1 MNDSAKDKVFLN
13 DSLTYRL
20 SVLAEE
26 AIDLAGAAM
35 FERHVGCA
43 VREMRVLRIVE
54 DHPGI
59 NFAEI
64 VRATRL
70 ERSLT
75 SRLIQR
81 LLALGFIE
89 RRSTP
94 GDARRY
100 RLFATDLGRRTRAAA
115 QRVTDAAE
123 AIIAAPLSAE
133 ERHALDRT
141 LETLA
146 RWLRSEEFA
155 ERIAALERSLEPPSA
170 GDARAA
176 S

>member
-1 MNDSAKDKVFLN
+1 MNDPAKDTVFLN

-20 SVLAEE
+20 NVLAEE
-26 AIDLAGAAM
+26 AINSAGAAM
-35 FERHVGCA
+35 FERHVGCS
-43 VREMRVLRIVE
+43 VREMRVLRIVD

-75 SRLIQR
+75 SRLIQQ

-94 GDARRY
+94 GDARLY

-123 AIIAAPLSAE
+123 AIIAAPLSRE
-133 ERHALDRT
+133 EREALDRT

-146 RWLRSEEFA
+146 RWIRSQDFA
-155 ERIAALERSLEPPSA
+155 ERIGALERSLQEEGS
-170 GDARAA
+170 DAHAA